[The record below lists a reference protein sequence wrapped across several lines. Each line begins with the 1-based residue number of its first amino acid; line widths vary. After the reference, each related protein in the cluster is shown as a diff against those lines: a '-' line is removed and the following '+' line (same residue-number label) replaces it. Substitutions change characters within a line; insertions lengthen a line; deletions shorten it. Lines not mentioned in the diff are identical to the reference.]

1 MRIEIAGLKYPLKRF
16 IAVFPDGKRVPFG
29 QRGAHTYLDGAS
41 EEKRKAYIA
50 RHRVNEDWSDPKK
63 AGTLA
68 RFILWQ
74 ERSLSKALLSIKNGF
89 IYEQASRKYLCKP
102 SKEVFW

>member
-1 MRIEIAGLKYPLKRF
+1 MRIEIAGARHPLKRL

-41 EEKRKAYIA
+41 EEKRRAYIA

-63 AGTLA
+63 AGTLS
-68 RFILWQ
+68 RFILW
-74 ERSLSKALLSIKNGF
+74 EHRSLSKALFEYKRRFGL
-89 IYEQASRKYLCKP
+89 L
-102 SKEVFW
+102 